1 MQDETRHDRA
11 SEAAEPGRRT
21 FLKTSLG
28 AGFALAVQPVS
39 AATVTTPTDGLTAG
53 EVKVPSLGV
62 EIPAYRAMPASGGP
76 FPVMLVIQEI
86 FGVHEYIKD
95 VCRRFA
101 KLGYYAIAPDL
112 FARQGDATKA
122 DIPTIRTQ
130 IVPKVPDAQ
139 VMSDLDATTAFA
151 AASGAADVA
160 RLASPASA
168 GAAAS
173 SGSTPRTPDR
183 LKAGVAFYGILGG
196 AASPPSELKPRN
208 PVDVAGALKAPV
220 LGLYA
225 GKDDN
230 IPMPIIDQMQAELK
244 AAGSPSRIEV
254 FPDVPHGFHADY
266 RPTYREDAATEAW
279 AKAQAWFKAN
289 GVGVRRAERPFGPL
303 LLEARPHSEM
313 PLAPSVGLEG
323 GGSGERLARRRC
335 QAAAGTA
342 TRGRVPMN
350 RAIIA
355 AARQRSPAETK
366 AEK

>member
-160 RLASPASA
+160 RL
-168 GAAAS
+168 GLTGFCWGGRIVWLYAAH
-173 SGSTPRTPDR
+173 TDR

-289 GVGVRRAERPFGPL
+289 GVG
-303 LLEARPHSEM
+303 
-313 PLAPSVGLEG
+313 
-323 GGSGERLARRRC
+323 
-335 QAAAGTA
+335 
-342 TRGRVPMN
+342 
-350 RAIIA
+350 
-355 AARQRSPAETK
+355 
-366 AEK
+366 